1 MTYDIRHAEVTDE
14 HSHLCDACIKA
25 AAIDIPG
32 EGDTKDD
39 DPDWDES
46 NARLEEL
53 EAEQVAAARASDLP
67 FPDDLE

>member
-1 MTYDIRHAEVTDE
+1 MSMTCDICHAEVTDE

-39 DPDWDES
+39 DPDWDDATFDRY
-46 NARLEEL
+46 NPR
-53 EAEQVAAARASDLP
+53 
-67 FPDDLE
+67 